1 MADLTIR
8 PPTGVDLPALQ
19 ALQAAATQASRRLGY
34 TRMWSIHPDQIRPIL
49 AAFAPQADEVA
60 QAAQILTAAEAAD
73 WAPVSVDG
81 VLHDRASYRY
91 FWQLLTRAH
100 QTGQALPPQVQPW
113 FASESLA

>member
-1 MADLTIR
+1 MIRR
-8 PPTGVDLPALQ
+8 PPRSTLFPYTTLFRSACHAHGKVPSHCVVTEFRNPQ

-81 VLHDRASYRY
+81 DRKS
-91 FWQLLTRAH
+91 
-100 QTGQALPPQVQPW
+100 VV
-113 FASESLA
+113 